1 MYDGFDFQITYPVM
15 QWHNGAR
22 SNKASGGVMYTG
34 GWLLP
39 VDALPP
45 DTKVNTTWKGPLE
58 WTFESGKSETVYAAG
73 EIFVALLRR
82 RRRWFGVNGDGAT
95 VYYTDEQARGRR
107 DPSASP
113 STSLRMQLRA
123 GLRSHTQVLS
133 AVMGAPVPLVLS
145 VKGER
150 SRALDK
156 ALSEFYQKV
165 ILLVNAQSGAAV
177 PLYHY
182 WCKLSTTVAVLG
194 DEKGFI
200 TVGSGKTTKV
210 VALPAA
216 IVPDVVDAAYLQK
229 AAVPDAL
236 RDHCARWRAE
246 AEAWSQEWTYNPN
259 PAQRDVV
266 VDPDTGE
273 IIS

>member
-22 SNKASGGVMYTG
+22 SNKASGGVMYAG

-39 VDALPP
+39 ADDLPP
-45 DTKVNTTWKGPLE
+45 DAKLNTTWKGPLE

-107 DPSASP
+107 D
-113 STSLRMQLRA
+113 
-123 GLRSHTQVLS
+123 LRSHTQVLS

-165 ILLVNAQSGAAV
+165 ILLVNAQSGGSTV

-259 PAQRDVV
+259 PALRDVV